1 MIWRRGLFHRPGSR
15 SGHILAGDAARAHGT
30 TFPTMQA
37 ISLGLALAVVVNSF
51 IDARARQFDVKA
63 KPL

>member
-1 MIWRRGLFHRPGSR
+1 
-15 SGHILAGDAARAHGT
+15 
-30 TFPTMQA
+30 MQA